1 MNYMTSSDAA
11 KLWNISQRRVQDY
24 CKTGKIKGAKMFG
37 NRWFVPKNAVKPEEK
52 VGRPRKVHNNGQIV

>member
-24 CKTGKIKGAKMFG
+24 CKTGKIKGALLLG
-37 NRWFVPKNAVKPEEK
+37 SRWLIPKAAIKPIEK
-52 VGRPRKVHNNGQIV
+52 VGRPKKKS

>member
-24 CKTGKIKGAKMFG
+24 CKTGKIKGAQLLG
-37 NRWFVPKNAVKPEEK
+37 NRWLIPKAANRPEER
-52 VGRPRKVHNNGQIV
+52 VGRPRKNS

>member
-24 CKTGKIKGAKMFG
+24 CKSGKIKGAQLFG
-37 NRWFVPKNAVKPEEK
+37 NRWLIPKTASKPEEK
-52 VGRPRKVHNNGQIV
+52 VGRPRKSTK